1 MSDQIEER
9 MYQLSE
15 KELERVIKAAVVA
28 AIRESKEEDKL
39 PINDVNELDAAPMTF
54 SLLNIILWSLLVP
67 VGAVA
72 FLFAVVSCSMIIQQ
86 GFQWLLFML
95 IVDSLGIS
103 VLSFCAARELFKTKK
118 IEVLNTVFSAIMA
131 LASLI
136 VAIIGTYFAYQALK

>member
-1 MSDQIEER
+1 

-15 KELERVIKAAVVA
+15 KELESIIKAAVVA

-86 GFQWLLFML
+86 GFQWLLLML
-95 IVDSLGIS
+95 IVDSLGIA